1 MGRLSVGIIFVWLA
15 LPGQG
20 ASAQQASGG
29 AGLSDTQMQGQR
41 LFAQSCGV
49 CHTKPTIT
57 AGLYGPP
64 LSKESLG
71 GQEDVMVQVISN
83 GTPRMP
89 GFQHHF
95 NPDQIKA
102 IVSYVK
108 TLPVPPPETSP
119 PPRRAERGQQREDN

>member
-1 MGRLSVGIIFVWLA
+1 MKRIA
-15 LPGQG
+15 
-20 ASAQQASGG
+20 G
-29 AGLSDTQMQGQR
+29 AGLILLASSAMAFAQQTHADQPLDQTQQLGRR

-49 CHTKPTIT
+49 CHTKPTLT
-57 AGLYGPP
+57 SGLYGPA

-71 GQEDVMVQVISN
+71 GQEDVMAQVISN

-95 NPDQIKA
+95 DPEQIKA

-119 PPRRAERGQQREDN
+119 PPRRAEGGQQRDDN

>member
-1 MGRLSVGIIFVWLA
+1 MRRLTAGIVLILMA
-15 LPGQG
+15 LPGQR
-20 ASAQQASGG
+20 ASAQQAGE
-29 AGLSDTQMQGQR
+29 GLGDMQRRGQR

-57 AGLYGPP
+57 SGLYGPA

-71 GQEDVMVQVISN
+71 GQDDVMVQVISN

-89 GFQHHF
+89 GFRHHF
-95 NPDQIKA
+95 DPEQINA

-108 TLPVPPPETSP
+108 TLPVPPPETSA
-119 PPRRAERGQQREDN
+119 PPRRAERGQQRDDN

>member
-1 MGRLSVGIIFVWLA
+1 MRWLTAGIVLGLLA

-20 ASAQQASGG
+20 ASAQQAGG
-29 AGLSDTQMQGQR
+29 DEGLNDAQRQGRR
-41 LFAQSCGV
+41 LFGQSCGV

-57 AGLYGPP
+57 AGLYGPA

-95 NPDQIKA
+95 DPEQIKA
-102 IVSYVK
+102 IVAYVK